1 MNDATKKI
9 QEYGSLHPFDFDM
22 VGRLELVVTPLIQ
35 GYTTQLTLRC
45 ISSRGERKAQVLVL
59 NFEEVRDLKFRAPGA
74 PFQTFLDVRDVSDR
88 QWDRV
93 KYQVLDNE
101 NAMISFFCN
110 DFSFRI
116 EGSI

>member
-1 MNDATKKI
+1 VNEAAKKI
-9 QEYGSLHPFDFDM
+9 QNFPSLHPFQFDM
-22 VGRLELVVTPLIQ
+22 VSRLELTVFVD
-35 GYTTQLTLRC
+35 GYTTELVLRC
-45 ISSRGERKAQVLVL
+45 ISSKGEGRPQTLFL
-59 NFEEVRDLKFRAPGA
+59 NFEEIRDLKFRAPGA
-74 PFQTFLDVRDVSDR
+74 PFQTFLDIRDVSDR